1 MPRVKSRNYVE
12 AYRQYA
18 VQVITPI
25 DTEIA
30 KKGHFRV
37 GTMTGPYLQT
47 IKQRLLKASMMPKNE
62 KENML

>member
-1 MPRVKSRNYVE
+1 MSRVKSRNCVE

-18 VQVITPI
+18 VQVIMPI

-37 GTMTGPYLQT
+37 GTDRAHLQT
-47 IKQRLLKASMMPKNE
+47 IKQRLLKASIMPKNE